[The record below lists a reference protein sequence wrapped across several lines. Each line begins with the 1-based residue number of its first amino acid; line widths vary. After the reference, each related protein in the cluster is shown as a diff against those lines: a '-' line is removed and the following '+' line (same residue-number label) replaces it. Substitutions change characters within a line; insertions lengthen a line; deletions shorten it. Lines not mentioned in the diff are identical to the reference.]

1 MAALYLWKSLY
12 LCHMKSTKTL
22 TTLISHIGRYKTPA
36 ILTPVFTLGEV
47 VIDVLIPYVTAM
59 LIDQGILAGD
69 MQKIYF
75 FGTIMIGMAF
85 LSLFLGIEA
94 GRMSAKASSGFAF
107 NLRKAI
113 YDNIQT
119 FSFTNIDKYS
129 TSGLITRMTTDIT
142 MLQTAFQMVLR
153 ITVRAPFSLVLAIFM
168 CLFINVRTSLIF
180 IVALIILSAFL
191 VFIIN
196 KVTPLF
202 IETFKKYDALNAST
216 QENIAAMRVVK
227 AFVRE
232 DYESEKF
239 NKSAEDLYK
248 ISVKA
253 ESLMA
258 FMSPMMSLV
267 TYGCIIAIA
276 WFGSHYVVE
285 GTLTTGEL
293 TSLFTYIMMILMSL
307 MMVSMIFV
315 MLTMSAASANRVVTV
330 INEKADIVSP
340 DNSINEV
347 KDGSVKFENVSFSY
361 EKGSGDYVISDINL
375 EFRSGERIGVIGATA
390 SGKSSLVLLISR
402 LYDVSK
408 GKVEVSGNDVRDYD
422 LKTLRDSVAVVLQ
435 QNLLF
440 KGTILE
446 NLRWGNKNA
455 TLKECKE
462 ACILACADDFINQ
475 MPEGYNTLITQGG
488 TNVSGGQ
495 RQRLCLAR
503 ALLKHPKILI
513 LDDATS
519 ACDTATDACI
529 RENLRTK
536 LPSMT
541 QIIIS
546 QRVNTVMEC
555 DRILVFQSGKVNGI
569 GTHEE
574 LMEKNEIYKE
584 FYSIQLESG
593 GDFDSPEQKGV
604 TDEEI

>member
-22 TTLISHIGRYKTPA
+22 ATLISHIGRYKTPA

-153 ITVRAPFSLVLAIFM
+153 ITIRAPFSLVLAIFM

-232 DYESEKF
+232 DYER
-239 NKSAEDLYK
+239 
-248 ISVKA
+248 
-253 ESLMA
+253 
-258 FMSPMMSLV
+258 
-267 TYGCIIAIA
+267 
-276 WFGSHYVVE
+276 
-285 GTLTTGEL
+285 
-293 TSLFTYIMMILMSL
+293 MILMSL

-555 DRILVFQSGKVNGI
+555 DKILVFQSGKVNGI

-593 GDFDSPEQKGV
+593 GDFDSPEQKGG

>member
-22 TTLISHIGRYKTPA
+22 TTLIHHIGKYKTPA

-168 CLFINVRTSLIF
+168 CLFINIRTSLIF
-180 IVALIILSAFL
+180 IVALILLSAFL

-315 MLTMSAASANRVVTV
+315 MLTMSAASANRVVAV

-340 DNSINEV
+340 ENSINEV
-347 KDGSVKFENVSFSY
+347 NDGSVRFDNVSFSY

-375 EFRSGERIGVIGATA
+375 DIRSGERIGIIGATA

-408 GKVEVSGNDVRDYD
+408 GKVEVSGFDVRDYD

-462 ACILACADDFINQ
+462 ACTLACADGFISQ

-519 ACDTATDACI
+519 ACDTSTDACI
-529 RENLRTK
+529 RENLRKK

-546 QRVNTVMEC
+546 QRINTVMEC

-569 GTHEE
+569 GTHKE

-593 GDFDSPEQKGV
+593 GDFDSPEQKGG

>member
-22 TTLISHIGRYKTPA
+22 ATLISHIGRYKTPA

-153 ITVRAPFSLVLAIFM
+153 ITIRAPFSLVLAIFM

-555 DRILVFQSGKVNGI
+555 DKILVFQSGKVNGI

-593 GDFDSPEQKGV
+593 GDFDSPEQKGG

>member
-153 ITVRAPFSLVLAIFM
+153 ITIRAPFSLVLAIFM

-536 LPSMT
+536 L
-541 QIIIS
+541 I
-546 QRVNTVMEC
+546 N
-555 DRILVFQSGKVNGI
+555 
-569 GTHEE
+569 
-574 LMEKNEIYKE
+574 
-584 FYSIQLESG
+584 
-593 GDFDSPEQKGV
+593 
-604 TDEEI
+604 

>member
-153 ITVRAPFSLVLAIFM
+153 ITIRAPFSLVLAIFM

-340 DNSINEV
+340 ENSINEV
-347 KDGSVKFENVSFSY
+347 NDGSVKFDNVSFSY

-555 DRILVFQSGKVNGI
+555 DKILVFQSGKVNGI

-593 GDFDSPEQKGV
+593 GDFDSPEQKGG

>member
-22 TTLISHIGRYKTPA
+22 ATLISHIGRYKTPA

-153 ITVRAPFSLVLAIFM
+153 ITIRAPFSLVLAIFM

-555 DRILVFQSGKVNGI
+555 DKILVFQSGKVIGI

-593 GDFDSPEQKGV
+593 GDFDSPEQKGG

>member
-22 TTLISHIGRYKTPA
+22 ATLISHIGRYKTPA

-202 IETFKKYDALNAST
+202 IETFKKYDVLNAST

-555 DRILVFQSGKVNGI
+555 DKILVFQSGKVNGI

-593 GDFDSPEQKGV
+593 GDFDSPEQKGG

>member
-153 ITVRAPFSLVLAIFM
+153 ITIRAPFSLVLAIFM

-593 GDFDSPEQKGV
+593 GDFDSPEQKGG

>member
-22 TTLISHIGRYKTPA
+22 ATLISHIGRYKTPA

-555 DRILVFQSGKVNGI
+555 DKILVFQSGKVIGI

-593 GDFDSPEQKGV
+593 GDFDSPEQKGG

>member
-347 KDGSVKFENVSFSY
+347 NDGSVKFDNVSFSY

-593 GDFDSPEQKGV
+593 GDFDSPEQKGG

>member
-1 MAALYLWKSLY
+1 
-12 LCHMKSTKTL
+12 MKSTKTL
-22 TTLISHIGRYKTPA
+22 ATLISHIGRYKTPA

-555 DRILVFQSGKVNGI
+555 DKILVFQSGKVNGI

-593 GDFDSPEQKGV
+593 GDFDSPEQKGG

>member
-22 TTLISHIGRYKTPA
+22 ATLISHIGRYKTPA

-593 GDFDSPEQKGV
+593 GDFDSPEQKGG

>member
-340 DNSINEV
+340 ENSINEV
-347 KDGSVKFENVSFSY
+347 NDGSVKFDNVSFSY

-593 GDFDSPEQKGV
+593 GDFDSPEQKGG

>member
-22 TTLISHIGRYKTPA
+22 ATLISHIGRYKTPA

-293 TSLFTYIMMILMSL
+293 TSLFTYIMMIWMSL

-593 GDFDSPEQKGV
+593 GDFDSPEQKGG

>member
-1 MAALYLWKSLY
+1 
-12 LCHMKSTKTL
+12 MKSTKTL

-340 DNSINEV
+340 ENSINEV
-347 KDGSVKFENVSFSY
+347 NDGSVKFDNVSFSY

-375 EFRSGERIGVIGATA
+375 EIRSGERIGVIGATA

-593 GDFDSPEQKGV
+593 GDFDSPEQKGG

>member
-593 GDFDSPEQKGV
+593 GDFDSPEQKGG

>member
-22 TTLISHIGRYKTPA
+22 ATLISHIGRYKTPA

-153 ITVRAPFSLVLAIFM
+153 ITIRAPFSLVLAIFM

-593 GDFDSPEQKGV
+593 GDFDSPEQKGG

>member
-22 TTLISHIGRYKTPA
+22 ATLISHIGRYKTPA

-462 ACILACADDFINQ
+462 ACILACADDFIKQ

-593 GDFDSPEQKGV
+593 GDFDSPEQKGG

>member
-546 QRVNTVMEC
+546 QRVNTGMEC

-593 GDFDSPEQKGV
+593 GDFDSPEQKGG

>member
-1 MAALYLWKSLY
+1 
-12 LCHMKSTKTL
+12 MKSTKTL
-22 TTLISHIGRYKTPA
+22 ATLISHIGRYKTPA

-593 GDFDSPEQKGV
+593 GDFDSPEQKGG

>member
-153 ITVRAPFSLVLAIFM
+153 ITIRAPFSLVLAIFM

-555 DRILVFQSGKVNGI
+555 DKILVFQSGKVNGI

-593 GDFDSPEQKGV
+593 GDFDSPEQKGG

>member
-462 ACILACADDFINQ
+462 ACILACADNFINQ

-593 GDFDSPEQKGV
+593 GDFDSPEQKGG

>member
-22 TTLISHIGRYKTPA
+22 ATLISHIGRYKTPA

-153 ITVRAPFSLVLAIFM
+153 ITIRAPFSLVLAIFM

-555 DRILVFQSGKVNGI
+555 DKILVFQSGKVNGI

-574 LMEKNEIYKE
+574 LMEK
-584 FYSIQLESG
+584 
-593 GDFDSPEQKGV
+593 KGFFADLV
-604 TDEEI
+604 ARQQVDM

>member
-22 TTLISHIGRYKTPA
+22 ATLISHIGRYKTPA

-555 DRILVFQSGKVNGI
+555 DKILVFQSGKVNGI

-593 GDFDSPEQKGV
+593 GDFDSPEQKGG

>member
-22 TTLISHIGRYKTPA
+22 ATLISHIGRYKTPA

-153 ITVRAPFSLVLAIFM
+153 ITIRAPFSLVLAIFM

-340 DNSINEV
+340 ENSINEV
-347 KDGSVKFENVSFSY
+347 NDGSVKFDNVSFSY

-593 GDFDSPEQKGV
+593 GDFDSPEQKGG

>member
-202 IETFKKYDALNAST
+202 IETFKKYDVLNAST

-593 GDFDSPEQKGV
+593 GDFDSPEQKGG

>member
-267 TYGCIIAIA
+267 TFGCIIAIA

-555 DRILVFQSGKVNGI
+555 DKILVFQSGKVNGI

-593 GDFDSPEQKGV
+593 GDFDSPEQKGG

>member
-22 TTLISHIGRYKTPA
+22 ATLISHIGRYKTPA

-267 TYGCIIAIA
+267 TFGCIIAIA

-555 DRILVFQSGKVNGI
+555 DKILVFQSGKVNGI

-593 GDFDSPEQKGV
+593 GDFDSPEQKGG

>member
-1 MAALYLWKSLY
+1 
-12 LCHMKSTKTL
+12 MKSTKTL
-22 TTLISHIGRYKTPA
+22 ATLISHIGRYKTPA

-390 SGKSSLVLLISR
+390 SGKSSLVLLIRS
-402 LYDVSK
+402 SF
-408 GKVEVSGNDVRDYD
+408 
-422 LKTLRDSVAVVLQ
+422 LKAPLSVFSCALTTIP
-435 QNLLF
+435 LL
-440 KGTILE
+440 I
-446 NLRWGNKNA
+446 
-455 TLKECKE
+455 
-462 ACILACADDFINQ
+462 
-475 MPEGYNTLITQGG
+475 
-488 TNVSGGQ
+488 
-495 RQRLCLAR
+495 
-503 ALLKHPKILI
+503 
-513 LDDATS
+513 
-519 ACDTATDACI
+519 
-529 RENLRTK
+529 
-536 LPSMT
+536 
-541 QIIIS
+541 
-546 QRVNTVMEC
+546 
-555 DRILVFQSGKVNGI
+555 
-569 GTHEE
+569 
-574 LMEKNEIYKE
+574 
-584 FYSIQLESG
+584 
-593 GDFDSPEQKGV
+593 
-604 TDEEI
+604 

>member
-22 TTLISHIGRYKTPA
+22 ATLISHIGRYKTPA

-153 ITVRAPFSLVLAIFM
+153 ITIRAPFSLVLAIFM

-555 DRILVFQSGKVNGI
+555 DKILVFQSGKVNGI

-593 GDFDSPEQKGV
+593 GDFDSPEQKGGI
-604 TDEEI
+604 DEEI

>member
-1 MAALYLWKSLY
+1 
-12 LCHMKSTKTL
+12 MKSTKTL

-593 GDFDSPEQKGV
+593 GDFDSPEQKGG

>member
-119 FSFTNIDKYS
+119 FSFTNIDKYF

-593 GDFDSPEQKGV
+593 GDFDSPEQKGG

>member
-22 TTLISHIGRYKTPA
+22 ATLISHIGRYKTPA

-340 DNSINEV
+340 ENSINEV
-347 KDGSVKFENVSFSY
+347 NDGSVKFDNVSFSY

-555 DRILVFQSGKVNGI
+555 DKILVFQSGKVNGI

-593 GDFDSPEQKGV
+593 GDFDSPEQKGG

>member
-1 MAALYLWKSLY
+1 
-12 LCHMKSTKTL
+12 
-22 TTLISHIGRYKTPA
+22 
-36 ILTPVFTLGEV
+36 
-47 VIDVLIPYVTAM
+47 
-59 LIDQGILAGD
+59 
-69 MQKIYF
+69 
-75 FGTIMIGMAF
+75 
-85 LSLFLGIEA
+85 
-94 GRMSAKASSGFAF
+94 
-107 NLRKAI
+107 
-113 YDNIQT
+113 
-119 FSFTNIDKYS
+119 
-129 TSGLITRMTTDIT
+129 
-142 MLQTAFQMVLR
+142 
-153 ITVRAPFSLVLAIFM
+153 
-168 CLFINVRTSLIF
+168 
-180 IVALIILSAFL
+180 
-191 VFIIN
+191 
-196 KVTPLF
+196 
-202 IETFKKYDALNAST
+202 
-216 QENIAAMRVVK
+216 MRVVK

-555 DRILVFQSGKVNGI
+555 DKILVFQSGKVNGI

-593 GDFDSPEQKGV
+593 GDFDSPEQKGG